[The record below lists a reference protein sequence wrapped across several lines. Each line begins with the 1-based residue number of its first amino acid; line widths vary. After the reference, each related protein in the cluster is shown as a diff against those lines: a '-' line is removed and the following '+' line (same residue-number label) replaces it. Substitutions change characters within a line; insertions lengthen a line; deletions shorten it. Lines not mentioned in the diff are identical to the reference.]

1 MASWGII
8 EAIWD
13 LFESASEGLGEAGS
27 IRLAFH
33 LGAGNIEEAKRSTW
47 KSLFLS
53 ACLAIFMTSVFFICG
68 EDLPTWFTDDE
79 TLQDMINSM
88 IPLVG
93 VGNILMVFGMVSW
106 SLVGAQGRYKL
117 ATCVSAVMSFCVT
130 LPLAAVFCIG
140 LHFELDALVAA
151 VVIGY
156 STTGLVLAYI
166 LLMSDWELIA
176 KTVREENEESES
188 SSSDSDSDVNEV
200 SEAMVEESSSSDSD
214 SDANE
219 VSEAKVEW
227 N

>member
-1 MASWGII
+1 MAAWGII

-13 LFESASEGLGEAGS
+13 LFEAATEGLGEAGS

-33 LGAGNIEEAKRSTW
+33 LGTGNIEAAKRSTW

-53 ACLAIFMTSVFFICG
+53 TWLAIFMSSVFFFCIG
-68 EDLPTWFTDDE
+68 LIPGWFTDDE
-79 TLQDMINSM
+79 TLQRMIIKM
-88 IPLVG
+88 LPLVG

-130 LPLAAVFCIG
+130 LPLAALFCIG
-140 LHFELDALVAA
+140 FKFELDALVAA

-166 LLMSDWELIA
+166 LLMSDWELIS
-176 KTVREENEESES
+176 KTVREGNEESEE
-188 SSSDSDSDVNEV
+188 SSSDSDY
-200 SEAMVEESSSSDSD
+200 EEEEEEEEEEESSDSD
-214 SDANE
+214 S
-219 VSEAKVEW
+219 SGLRC
-227 N
+227 

>member
-1 MASWGII
+1 MTAWGIT

-13 LFESASEGLGEAGS
+13 LFESATEGLGEAGS

-33 LGAGNIEEAKRSTW
+33 LGTGNIEAAKRSTW

-53 ACLAIFMTSVFFICG
+53 VCLAIVMSSVFFICG
-68 EDLPTWFTDDE
+68 EHLSAWFTDDE

-93 VGNILMVFGMVSW
+93 VGSILMVFGMVSW

-130 LPLAAVFCIG
+130 LPLGALFCV
-140 LHFELDALVAA
+140 HFKFELDALVAA

-166 LLMSDWELIA
+166 LLMSDWELIS
-176 KTVREENEESES
+176 KTLREENEESDDDEEE
-188 SSSDSDSDVNEV
+188 SSSDSDSDV
-200 SEAMVEESSSSDSD
+200 SECRKNGFQPEDWEIRLGMSV
-214 SDANE
+214 
-219 VSEAKVEW
+219 VV
-227 N
+227 